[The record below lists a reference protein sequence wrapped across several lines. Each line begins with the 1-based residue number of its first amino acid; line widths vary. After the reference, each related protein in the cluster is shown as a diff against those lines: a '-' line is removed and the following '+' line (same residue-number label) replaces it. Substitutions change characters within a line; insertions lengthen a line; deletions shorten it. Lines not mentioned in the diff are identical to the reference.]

1 MKSEMA
7 NCKGADSRWGG
18 KQSSPVG
25 SFPPNPFGLYD
36 TAGNVWEWVED
47 CWHENYVGAPTDGSA
62 WLEGNGGDCVRHVL
76 RGGSW
81 IYGPEGVRAFYRVMD
96 VAVYRISYIGFR
108 LAQDID

>member
-1 MKSEMA
+1 
-7 NCKGADSRWGG
+7 
-18 KQSSPVG
+18 
-25 SFPPNPFGLYD
+25 
-36 TAGNVWEWVED
+36 
-47 CWHENYVGAPTDGSA
+47 
-62 WLEGNGGDCVRHVL
+62 VL